1 MSNMQKHMLKSRL
14 PPLPPKLE
22 SNLRKGV
29 TARQKDYNPNQW
41 DQYFEEKKDI
51 ETSRGTFRV
60 YLSKQPQQ
68 PGPVVVCLHGGGYS
82 ALSWAHFNIEITEM
96 VHCSCLSIDLRGHGD
111 THTNDDDDLSAETM
125 ASDVVT
131 VLQTMYGEEMP
142 NIIMIGHSMG
152 GAICVHVAEM
162 EQLHTLVGVVVIDV
176 VEGTAMEALASMQ
189 SFLRSRPSHFKS
201 IQHAIEWSIR
211 SGQIRNVQS
220 AKVSMP
226 GQIVNVETGKLA
238 TNELPLDDSRQAS
251 LDIPDEKQTFTSPMA
266 IPEDAEF
273 VPETSETNTPHTFT
287 ASVLDDPKKY
297 KWRIDLSK
305 SEKYWP
311 GWFEG
316 LSNKFL
322 NLRAAKLLLLAG
334 IDNLDKTLTVG
345 QMQGKFQ
352 MQVLARCGH
361 AVHEDLPHDVAEVVG
376 SFMLRNRF
384 ATESGDFVRRMPAC

>member
-1 MSNMQKHMLKSRL
+1 MLCFPFFFFLNPS
-14 PPLPPKLE
+14 E

-29 TARQKDYNPNQW
+29 TSRQKDYNPTEW
-41 DQYFEEKKDI
+41 SQYFAENRDVK
-51 ETSRGTFRV
+51 TSRGTFRV

-82 ALSWAHFNIEITEM
+82 ALSWAHFSIEITEM
-96 VHCSCLSIDLRGHGD
+96 VHCTCVAIDLRGHGD
-111 THTNDDDDLSAETM
+111 THTDNDDDLSADTM
-125 ASDVVT
+125 SMDVAT
-131 VLQTMYGEEMP
+131 VLQTMYNEEMP
-142 NIIMIGHSMG
+142 EIIMIGHSMG

-162 EQLHTLVGVVVIDV
+162 QEMLSLAGVVVIDV

-226 GQIVNVETGKLA
+226 GQIVNVLTDKLA
-238 TNELPLDDSRQAS
+238 TNELPLEESRQGS
-251 LDIPDEKQTFTSPMA
+251 LDIPDEKTTFASPMA
-266 IPEDAEF
+266 IPEDEEF
-273 VPETSETNTPHTFT
+273 VPESEATAQSPFT
-287 ASVLDDPKKY
+287 VPVSEDPKKY

-322 NLRAAKLLLLAG
+322 NLRPAKLLLLAG

-345 QMQGKFQ
+345 QMQGRFQ

-376 SFMLRNRF
+376 SFMLRNQF
-384 ATESGDFVRRMPAC
+384 TTEAGDFVRRMPAC

>member
-1 MSNMQKHMLKSRL
+1 MS
-14 PPLPPKLE
+14 
-22 SNLRKGV
+22 
-29 TARQKDYNPNQW
+29 
-41 DQYFEEKKDI
+41 KK
-51 ETSRGTFRV
+51 
-60 YLSKQPQQ
+60 PAQ
-68 PGPVVVCLHGGGYS
+68 PGPVIVCLHGGGYS
-82 ALSWAHFNIEITEM
+82 ALSWAHFSTEITEL
-96 VHCSCLSIDLRGHGD
+96 VHCTCLAIDLRGHGD
-111 THTNDDDDLSAETM
+111 THTDDDGDLSAETM
-125 ASDVVT
+125 SNDVAS
-131 VLQTMYGEEMP
+131 VLTTMYGEEMP
-142 NIIMIGHSMG
+142 EFIMVGHSMG
-152 GAICVHVAEM
+152 GAICVHVAERDD
-162 EQLHTLVGVVVIDV
+162 LPTLVGVVVIDV

-226 GQIVNVETGKLA
+226 GQIVNVQTGKLA
-238 TNELPLDDSRQAS
+238 TNELPLDESRQGS
-251 LDIPDEKQTFTSPMA
+251 VDVPDEKPTFTSPLT

-273 VPETSETNTPHTFT
+273 VPENDDEKSTTSTFT
-287 ASVLDDPKKY
+287 PPVLEDPKKY

-345 QMQGKFQ
+345 QMQGRFQ

-384 ATESGDFVRRMPAC
+384 STEAGDFVRRMPAC

>member
-1 MSNMQKHMLKSRL
+1 MFRFS
-14 PPLPPKLE
+14 E

-29 TARQKDYNPNQW
+29 TSRQKDYNPSQW
-41 DQYFEEKKDI
+41 NQYFEESKDV
-51 ETSRGTFRV
+51 ETTRGTFRV
-60 YLSKQPQQ
+60 YMSKKPQQ
-68 PGPVVVCLHGGGYS
+68 PGPVIVCLHGGGYS
-82 ALSWAHFNIEITEM
+82 ALSWAHFSIEITEM
-96 VHCSCLSIDLRGHGD
+96 VHCTCVAIDLRGHGD
-111 THTNDDDDLSAETM
+111 SHTDDDDDLSADTM
-125 ASDVVT
+125 ANDVSS
-131 VLQTMYGEEMP
+131 VLQKLFSEEMP
-142 NIIMIGHSMG
+142 EIIMIGHSMG

-162 EQLHTLVGVVVIDV
+162 QDLPSLVGVVVIDV

-226 GQIVNVETGKLA
+226 GQIVNVLTGKLA
-238 TNELPLDDSRQAS
+238 TNELPLEESLQGS
-251 LDIPDEKQTFTSPMA
+251 LDIPDEKSTFSSPLA
-266 IPEDAEF
+266 IPEEAEF
-273 VPETSETNTPHTFT
+273 VPESDTDAHFT
-287 ASVLDDPKKY
+287 VPVLEDPKKY

-322 NLRAAKLLLLAG
+322 NLRPAKLLLLAG

-345 QMQGKFQ
+345 QMQGRFQ

-361 AVHEDLPHDVAEVVG
+361 SVHEDLPHDVAEVVG

-384 ATESGDFVRRMPAC
+384 TTEAGDFVRRMPAC

>member
-1 MSNMQKHMLKSRL
+1 MSNLQKNMLKSRL

-29 TARQKDYNPNQW
+29 TSRQKDYNPTQW
-41 DQYFEEKKDI
+41 NQYFEESRDVV
-51 ETSRGTFRV
+51 TPRGTFRC
-60 YLSKQPQQ
+60 YLSKKPQN

-82 ALSWAHFNIEITEM
+82 ALSWSHFSIEITEM
-96 VHCSCLSIDLRGHGD
+96 VHCTCLAIDLRGHGD
-111 THTNDDDDLSAETM
+111 TQTDDDSDLSAETM
-125 ASDVVT
+125 SQDVAG
-131 VLQTMYGEEMP
+131 VLKSLYGDEMP
-142 NIIMIGHSMG
+142 QIIMIGHSMG

-162 EQLHTLVGVVVIDV
+162 EELSTLVGVVVIDV

-226 GQIVNVETGKLA
+226 GQIVNVATGKLA
-238 TNELPLDDSRQAS
+238 TNELPLDASRQS
-251 LDIPDEKQTFTSPMA
+251 SVDVPEEKSSFSSPMA

-273 VPETSETNTPHTFT
+273 VPEESAARPFT
-287 ASVLDDPKKY
+287 APVLEDPKKY

-322 NLRAAKLLLLAG
+322 NLRPAKLLLLAG

-384 ATESGDFVRRMPAC
+384 STEAGEFIRRMPAC